1 MSNSEFS
8 SHSPQAD
15 ATAEPA
21 LAQLPALASDVA
33 ERLLRGESKTPH
45 DTLGAHPATVHGIS
59 GVVVRAR
66 DRDAQAMAVLVDEAI
81 HPMEREYGELFV
93 CFIPHATLP
102 MRYRLRAEFADGRR
116 EEYDDSYR
124 FMPTLGD
131 VDLHLFNEGRHL
143 RLWEK
148 LGAHPRVMD
157 GVEGTSFA
165 VWAPNATRVSVI
177 GTFNGWDGR
186 IHVMRMLGT
195 SGVFEIFIPGIGAET
210 LYKYEIRSFSG
221 RIRIKTDPYA
231 AKMEQAPGFASIVQ
245 SRGRHAWGD
254 ASWLEKRA
262 EADPPREAMN
272 VYEVHLASWMRG
284 ENNRLLSYS
293 ELAPRLA
300 AHVTRLGFTHVEL
313 LPIQEHPFG
322 GSWGYQVG
330 GYFAPTSRHGTPDDF
345 RAFVDTLHQAGI
357 GVLLDWVPAHFPKD
371 DWALRRFDG
380 TACYEHEDPRLGDH
394 PEWGTHIFNYA
405 RHEVRNFLLA
415 NALYWIEEFHIDG
428 LRVDAVASMLYL
440 DYGREAGQ
448 WLRNRYG
455 GRENLE
461 AVSFFKLL
469 NHSVH
474 TLYPGV
480 VTIAEES
487 TTWPK
492 VTHPIADGGLGF
504 TFKWN
509 MGWMHDTLDYFRVD
523 PFFRKGS
530 HNKLTFAMM
539 YEYSE
544 KFMNPLS
551 HDEVVH
557 LKKSLLDKMPGDAW
571 QRFANVRALIGYSIT
586 RPGKSLF
593 FMGTE
598 IAPNREWNH
607 DVSLDWHLADDPR
620 RQGIVAFM
628 ETLGALYLGN
638 GCFWRHDHDPSG
650 FAWIAVDDGE
660 QSVLSYARF
669 DGAAHAVVVLNL
681 TPVPRA
687 EYRMGAP
694 ASGTYR
700 YTLNSDAPE
709 FGGSGYATPVTVDTD
724 DVPYHGFAQSMV
736 LTLPPLSM
744 LVLFPETVP
753 ADAAPIIA
761 AAEVEELRLIVDG
774 NGTPALSVDAAAD
787 APGASSSGSKRSN
800 KTSAKEPKES
810 KKSKAASATSKAV
823 KPVKIAKTEKA
834 DKATKPAN
842 PSKSAKPKKQVA
854 EASPEQKPVSSVE
867 KAKAAM
873 SAKAAARTSAA
884 KKGYIGETEKN
895 RTAGPETIKSARKSA
910 SKATSKTPG
919 KGGKQ
924 KASPEPYKDD
934 EGEA

>member
-1 MSNSEFS
+1 MSNSES
-8 SHSPQAD
+8 SSEASLPD
-15 ATAEPA
+15 STDELA
-21 LAQLPALASDVA
+21 LVPVPALASDIA

-45 DTLGAHPATVHGIS
+45 DVLGAHPATVHGVN

-66 DRDAQAMAVLVDEAI
+66 DRNAQSMSVLVEGTR
-81 HPMEREYGELFV
+81 HTMEQEYGELFV
-93 CFIPHATLP
+93 CFLPGATLP
-102 MRYRLRAEFADGRR
+102 MRYRLRADFADGRH
-116 EEYDDSYR
+116 EEFDDSYR
-124 FMPTLGD
+124 FLPTLGD
-131 VDLHLFNEGRHL
+131 IDLHLFNEGRHL

-148 LGAHPRVMD
+148 LGAHPRMMD

-231 AKMEQAPGFASIVQ
+231 AKMEQSPGFASIVQ
-245 SRGRHAWGD
+245 QRGQHAWGD
-254 ASWLEKRA
+254 AAWLSKRSA
-262 EADPPREAMN
+262 ADPAHEPMN

-284 ENNRLLSYS
+284 ENNRLLTYG

-300 AHVTRLGFTHVEL
+300 AHVARLGFTHVEL

-448 WLRNRYG
+448 WLRNRHG

-492 VTHPIADGGLGF
+492 VTHSIADGGLGF

-544 KFMNPLS
+544 RFMNPLS

-571 QRFANVRALIGYSIT
+571 QRFANLRTLIGYSIT

-607 DVSLDWHLADDPR
+607 DASLDWHLADDPR

-628 ETLGALYLGN
+628 EALGALYLGN
-638 GCFWRHDHDPSG
+638 GCFWRRDHEPSG
-650 FAWIAVDDGE
+650 FAWIAVDDGD

-669 DGAAHAVVVLNL
+669 DGATHAVVILNL

-694 ASGTYR
+694 AAGTYR
-700 YTLNSDAPE
+700 YSLNSDAAE
-709 FGGSGYATPVTVDTD
+709 FGGSGYAIPSTVETEAI
-724 DVPYHGFAQSMV
+724 PYHGFAQSMV

-744 LVLFPETVP
+744 LVLFPESVP
-753 ADAAPIIA
+753 EDAAPIIEA
-761 AAEVEELRLIVDG
+761 AVLDELRLIVDT
-774 NGTPALSVDAAAD
+774 NEVHASLDAAVEA
-787 APGASSSGSKRSN
+787 ATP
-800 KTSAKEPKES
+800 SAVPPES
-810 KKSKAASATSKAV
+810 KASKAKAPQEKKASKAAAKSETAVPKQAKLGTKALASKQGKA
-823 KPVKIAKTEKA
+823 KPAKPLKTEKVA
-834 DKATKPAN
+834 KVAKVPKPN
-842 PSKSAKPKKQVA
+842 KIVTD
-854 EASPEQKPVSSVE
+854 ASPAQKPVSSVDQ
-867 KAKAAM
+867 AKAAM
-873 SAKAAARTSAA
+873 SAKAAARASAA
-884 KKGYIGETEKN
+884 KTAKAGTTE
-895 RTAGPETIKSARKSA
+895 RVVAAGNSEKAKSKRAKSSTVA
-910 SKATSKTPG
+910 PA
-919 KGGKQ
+919 
-924 KASPEPYKDD
+924 PYKDD
-934 EGEA
+934 EDSA